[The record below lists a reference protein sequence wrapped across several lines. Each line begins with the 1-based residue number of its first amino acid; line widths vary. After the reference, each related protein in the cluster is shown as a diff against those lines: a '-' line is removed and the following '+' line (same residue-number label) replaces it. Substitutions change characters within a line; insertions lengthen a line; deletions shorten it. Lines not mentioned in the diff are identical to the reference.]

1 MYYLEIISL
10 EGCPYS
16 IAAEELVKTK
26 KIKHEIIKINHDDKQ
41 LHKNNKID
49 TFPQIYLRKDNS
61 TGRLL
66 VGGYQ
71 NLDKINI
78 MIDGNSNVTNLV
90 KEIKKIISDDFN
102 KKSILRMIELIK

>member
-26 KIKHEIIKINHDDKQ
+26 KIKHETVKINHEDKH
-41 LHKNNKID
+41 LHKHNKLD

-66 VGGYQ
+66 LGGYQ

-78 MIDGNSNVTNLV
+78 MIEGNSDITNLV
-90 KEIKKIISDDFN
+90 TEIKKIVLDKFN
-102 KKSILRMIELIK
+102 KKSILRLIELMK